1 MYCHFNIDINDTD
14 DTDDTDGQEIV
25 DNNDNLEL
33 QCNDKVEPAKL
44 KSLSRRG
51 DRRVW
56 DDSGQW
62 TVFD

>member
-14 DTDDTDGQEIV
+14 DTDGKEIV
-25 DNNDNLEL
+25 DDNNDNLEL
-33 QCNDKVEPAKL
+33 QCNDKVEPAEL
-44 KSLSRRG
+44 KSLGRRG

-62 TVFD
+62 PVDCI